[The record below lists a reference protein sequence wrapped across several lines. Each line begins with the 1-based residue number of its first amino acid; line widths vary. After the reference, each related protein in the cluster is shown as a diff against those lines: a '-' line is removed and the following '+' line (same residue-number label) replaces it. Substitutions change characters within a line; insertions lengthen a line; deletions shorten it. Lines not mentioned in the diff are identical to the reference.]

1 MDTPSIGIEN
11 NSTGVNSAGTG
22 DVNSRFEKS
31 LGLLTTRFV
40 SLLQEAEHGIL
51 DLKVAADALNVKQKR
66 RIYDITNV
74 LEGIGLIE
82 KKNKNCIQWKG
93 AVAGSNT
100 PEATDRLAV
109 LKDEITRL
117 EDFEKVVDK
126 HKAWV
131 KQSIENIKEDISNYQ
146 LSYMTHQDICECFE
160 GDTLLAIQAPIGTQ
174 LGVEVIPE
182 VSGAIGG
189 GIGKDAI
196 VAKKRYQM
204 HLKSLEGQIYV
215 LLVNKDSEN
224 EQPLVVQVPPPQDM
238 AEAIRKD
245 QQSQNR
251 SIESDPSQNQSDS
264 STKTALQGPQ
274 TNTTNTRSVGRKHKT
289 DSPISQESQDLQ
301 TSKRQKI
308 EVIEKE
314 TILPIIDRST
324 EVEDILSGKVLDT
337 DIPGLEEL
345 MSTEMFG
352 PLMRLS
358 PPPSE
363 KDYCFNLDD
372 SEGVCDLFD
381 VQ

>member
-1 MDTPSIGIEN
+1 MDTPSIGIDN
-11 NSTGVNSAGTG
+11 VSTGVNSSGTG

-189 GIGKDAI
+189 SIGKEAI

-245 QQSQNR
+245 QQSQGH
-251 SIESDPSQNQSDS
+251 SIEIDS
-264 STKTALQGPQ
+264 AQEKNKTSIQGAQ
-274 TNTTNTRSVGRKHKT
+274 TNTRSVGRKHKA
-289 DSPISQESQDLQ
+289 DSPISQESQELT

-314 TILPIIDRST
+314 MILPVIDRST